1 MNEHQV
7 EVGNS
12 VGQEIPEEDLLRAQF
27 YGLLARL
34 FTSPPTE
41 DLLNILRDLEGD
53 DSPMGQT
60 LGAISYE
67 AVQISQQDAEDE
79 FNALFVGMVRG
90 ELMPFASVY
99 LTGFL
104 HEKPLADLRGDMERL
119 GIARSDDLSQP
130 EDQIGIICEMMH
142 GLITGAF
149 GSVKELS
156 EQKEFYEA
164 HVSTWASKFFVDLE
178 SAKSAV
184 LFKPVG
190 TLGRLFF
197 EIEDEAFGMTN

>member
-41 DLLNILRDLEGD
+41 DLLNILRDLESD

-142 GLITGAF
+142 GLITGTF